1 MKVNRK
7 IENKI
12 IERLN
17 PGKVVILIGARRVGK
32 TFLTKEIVQ
41 KLNLKTLY
49 LNAEDFTVQELLKT
63 RTVKNYKN
71 IIGKNELLVIDEA
84 QVIPEI
90 GKILKLM
97 VDEIE
102 GIKIIVTGS
111 SAFDLSNK
119 TGEPLTGRKTEFFL
133 FPFSEEEYA
142 EKETRIEQVSNLES
156 RLIYGGY
163 PELIHIEDNEEKIE
177 YLRDLVNSYLL
188 KDIIAFEG
196 IRNSDKIFK
205 LLSLIAHQV
214 GSEVSY
220 EEIGKQLGISKNTV
234 DKYLDLLTK
243 NYILFK
249 LTGFSRNLRKEI
261 TKKPKWYFYDN
272 GIRNAIISNFKP
284 ISNRNDIGELWESYV
299 ISELI
304 KKQSNERKIVN
315 NYFWRTYDQQ
325 EIDLIV
331 EEGDKLNAFEIK
343 FNKEKV
349 KVPGGWINNYQES
362 EFNVINKNNYLDYL
376 M

>member
-102 GIKIIVTGS
+102 GIKILVTGS

-163 PELIHIEDNEEKIE
+163 PELMHIEDNEEKIE

-284 ISNRNDIGELWESYV
+284 ISNRSDIGELWESYV

>member
-102 GIKIIVTGS
+102 GIKILVTGS

-163 PELIHIEDNEEKIE
+163 PELMHIEDNEEKIE